1 MPDPA
6 IFRQISSKPQV
17 HLTAVAQ
24 ILPVRADMSST
35 TQVSLMTDV
44 SAEAPN
50 VADIRAD
57 YAALIQRKRLYGGAL
72 LAVFVAM
79 MVAGFRVAD
88 DRNAGSFSD
97 GFTRIFDYPGEVL
110 SEATEKAAQLPG
122 HVMTFF
128 PALVET
134 LNIAAAATLLGA
146 IAGTVLSLLATRGL
160 ARWPS
165 LIPLFR
171 RVLDICRAIPEIVI
185 ALVLIFLLG
194 GGPVPAMIAIAIHT
208 AGALGKL
215 FSEVNENASL
225 KPVEG
230 LSSVGAS
237 WAQRMVLGVFP
248 QVGPNYVS
256 YALLRFEINIR
267 ASAILGFVGAG
278 GIGYELRNAMS
289 WGQGR
294 YDEAAAIFLLLF
306 LTIVL
311 VDQLSGKLR
320 DRLTYGAQS

>member
-1 MPDPA
+1 MAD
-6 IFRQISSKPQV
+6 
-17 HLTAVAQ
+17 LTAAPLTTDEIRDQ
-24 ILPVRADMSST
+24 YSDMVR
-35 TQVSLMTDV
+35 
-44 SAEAPN
+44 
-50 VADIRAD
+50 
-57 YAALIQRKRLYGGAL
+57 RKRLYGGIL
-72 LAVFVAM
+72 VVLFVALM
-79 MVAGFRVAD
+79 AAGFNVAD
-88 DRNAGSFSD
+88 DRNAGSFAD
-97 GFTRIFDYPGEVL
+97 GITHVFDYPAEVL
-110 SEATEKAAQLPG
+110 EEAGQKLSLLPG
-122 HVMTFF
+122 HLVDFF
-128 PALVET
+128 PALIET
-134 LNIAAAATLLGA
+134 LNIAAAATLVGA
-146 IAGTVLSLLATRGL
+146 VAGTLLSLLSTHGMAP
-160 ARWPS
+160 APM

-171 RVLDICRAIPEIVI
+171 RISDICRAIPEIVI

-230 LSSVGAS
+230 LESVGSS
-237 WAQRMVLGVFP
+237 WGQRMWLGVIP

-278 GIGYELRNAMS
+278 GIGYELKNAMS

-306 LTIVL
+306 ITIVV
-311 VDQLSGKLR
+311 VDQISSALR
-320 DRLTYGAQS
+320 DRLINGAKT